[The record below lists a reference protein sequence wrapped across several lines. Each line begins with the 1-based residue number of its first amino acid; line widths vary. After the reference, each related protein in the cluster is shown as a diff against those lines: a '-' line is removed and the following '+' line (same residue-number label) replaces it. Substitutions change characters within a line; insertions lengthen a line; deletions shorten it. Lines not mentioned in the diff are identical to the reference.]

1 LLVRVQTKAGLLVDL
16 TQQLHQVLAIH
27 GRKFPTGFPLQAGA
41 SLTASCVALKNFK
54 QGSLLWAGVLRFTS
68 KQHNESRA

>member
-1 LLVRVQTKAGLLVDL
+1 LLVRVQTKAGLLIDL

-54 QGSLLWAGVLRFTS
+54 HGSLLWLML
-68 KQHNESRA
+68 